1 MIQCVHNGVMDM
13 QEKEHTSTH
22 SYPCFNYKYFDIYIA
37 IIVNTLKIATV
48 NSVVFEL
55 YGTVFGLNA
64 RPSIGYNGIQ

>member
-1 MIQCVHNGVMDM
+1 MIQCAHNGVMDM
-13 QEKEHTSTH
+13 QEKENIHQLTVIHVLTINIS
-22 SYPCFNYKYFDIYIA
+22 IYIA